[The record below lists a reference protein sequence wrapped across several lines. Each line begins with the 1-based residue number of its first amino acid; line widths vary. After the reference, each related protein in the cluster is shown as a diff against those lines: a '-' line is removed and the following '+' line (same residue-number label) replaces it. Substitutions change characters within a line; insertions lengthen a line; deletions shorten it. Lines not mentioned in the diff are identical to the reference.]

1 MMKMIYLEWK
11 MIMTENKKE
20 THLAEK
26 ALFAFNISML
36 AMIIV
41 IFGLYYNMV
50 EDGVE
55 HQQAVNVSIM
65 IGLFIG
71 VTIGSIIYAKY
82 LRKHKEEVKNYG
94 DNIYANV

>member
-1 MMKMIYLEWK
+1 M
-11 MIMTENKKE
+11 NE

-26 ALFAFNISML
+26 ALLVFNISML
-36 AMIIV
+36 AMIMV
-41 IFGLYYNMV
+41 IFGLYYNMI

-55 HQQAVNVSIM
+55 HQQAINVSIM

-82 LRKHKEEVKNYG
+82 LRTSGGTQHDEE
-94 DNIYANV
+94 NVINE